1 MILLITLIRRTDV
14 PENSYRYVDLVL
26 NNPIGSFSSDLSITR
41 GDVSPKLFN
50 KNCPSSFTNSS
61 SFIHSDLLK
70 SENVGNDCNM
80 GQLAIDSS
88 SGRILKAEV
97 SDEYNPFTNPERT
110 LNPPSVAATDYTSA
124 VQKLKFKTPAII
136 DNLDKKDPYILVIDL
151 DFSKKTKVSYSTF
164 L

>member
-1 MILLITLIRRTDV
+1 
-14 PENSYRYVDLVL
+14 
-26 NNPIGSFSSDLSITR
+26 
-41 GDVSPKLFN
+41 
-50 KNCPSSFTNSS
+50 
-61 SFIHSDLLK
+61 
-70 SENVGNDCNM
+70 M

-151 DFSKKTKVSYSTF
+151 DFSKKNKSILFNVSRDKVFFWDSNATDNVFSLQLDTNDRPNATSGNDNLTTTSRRNMVF
-164 L
+164 HLPTILSKLK